1 MTLTVTKLESRWS
14 MSESSPVVSRAD
26 LGRAQRIV
34 IKVGS
39 SLLTNLETGLEREKI
54 QSYCGEIA
62 QLMSLGKEV
71 ILVSSGS
78 IAEGCKRLGWRS
90 RPVEVHRLQA
100 AAAVGQI
107 GLMQAYEHELKSLGC
122 GSAMVMLTHEDL
134 ADRQRYLNA
143 RATLK
148 TLTDV
153 RVVPII
159 NENDTVATD
168 EIRFGDNDTLAALV
182 ANLVE
187 ADLLVILTDVSGLLS
202 ADPRMDPAADRIE
215 AAAAT
220 DESLAELAGEG
231 AGTLGRGGMVTK
243 IRAARLA
250 ARSGAHTII
259 ASGRED
265 RVLSRLMSGEN
276 MGTFLYAEVSPMAA
290 RKRWIAGQLRA
301 KGDIVIDAGAV
312 RALQQRG
319 VSLLAA
325 GIVQCRG
332 SFSRGDVVRCVDQTG
347 AVIAQGLSNY
357 SAVEVDAIKGVASD
371 KYTDVIGYAAE
382 AEVLHRD
389 NLVLI

>member
-1 MTLTVTKLESRWS
+1 
-14 MSESSPVVSRAD
+14 MSESNPAVSRAD
-26 LGRAQRIV
+26 LDQAKRIV

-39 SLLTNLETGLEREKI
+39 SLLTSLQTGLERNKI
-54 QSYCGEIA
+54 QSYCAEIA
-62 QLMSLGKEV
+62 RLMSLGKEV

-78 IAEGCKRLGWRS
+78 IAEGCMRLGWTR
-90 RPVEVHRLQA
+90 RPEEVHRLQA

-107 GLMQAYEHELKSLGC
+107 GLMQAYEHALKGLGC
-122 GSAMVMLTHEDL
+122 GSAMIMLTHEDL

-153 RVVPII
+153 CVVPII

-187 ADLLVILTDVSGLLS
+187 ADLLVILTDVAGLLS
-202 ADPRMDPAADRIE
+202 ADPRMDPNASRIE

-220 DESLAELAGEG
+220 DESLAGLAGEG
-231 AGTLGRGGMVTK
+231 AGALGRGGMVTK
-243 IRAARLA
+243 VRAARLA
-250 ARSGAHTII
+250 ARSGAHTVI

-265 RVLSRLMSGEN
+265 QILTRLMSGEN
-276 MGTFLYAEVSPMAA
+276 LGTLLYAEVTPLAA
-290 RKRWIAGQLRA
+290 RKRWIAGLLRP
-301 KGDIVIDAGAV
+301 KGDIVLDTGAV

-325 GIVQCRG
+325 GIMQCRG
-332 SFSRGDVVRCVDQTG
+332 SFSRGDVVRCLDQDG
-347 AVIAQGLSNY
+347 SVIAQGLTNY
-357 SAVEVDAIKGVASD
+357 SAAEVDAIKGLASD
-371 KYTDVIGYAAE
+371 GYAEVIGYAAE

-389 NLVLI
+389 NLVLL

>member
-1 MTLTVTKLESRWS
+1 
-14 MSESSPVVSRAD
+14 MSESNHTVSRAD
-26 LGRAQRIV
+26 LDRAQRIV

-39 SLLTNLETGLEREKI
+39 SLLTSLETGLEREKI
-54 QSYCGEIA
+54 QDYCAEIA
-62 QLMSLGKEV
+62 QLMSLGKDV

-78 IAEGCKRLGWRS
+78 IAEGCMRLGWSS

-107 GLMQAYEHELKSLGC
+107 GLMQAYEHALKSLGC
-122 GSAMVMLTHEDL
+122 GSAMIMLTHEDL

-153 RVVPII
+153 SVVPII

-187 ADLLVILTDVSGLLS
+187 ADVLVILTDVPGLLN
-202 ADPRMDPAADRIE
+202 ADPRVDPKAERIE

-220 DESLAELAGEG
+220 DESLAGLAGEG
-231 AGTLGRGGMVTK
+231 AGALGRGGMVTK

-250 ARSGAHTII
+250 ARSGAHTVI
-259 ASGRED
+259 ASGREE
-265 RVLSRLMSGEN
+265 RVLTRLMSGEN
-276 MGTFLYAEVSPMAA
+276 LGTLLYAEVSPMAA

-312 RALQQRG
+312 KALQQRG
-319 VSLLAA
+319 VSLLAV

-332 SFSRGDVVRCVDQTG
+332 SFNRGDVVRCVDQDGT
-347 AVIAQGLSNY
+347 VIAQGLSNY
-357 SAVEVDAIKGVASD
+357 AAVEVDAIKGLASD
-371 KYTDVIGYAAE
+371 EYTGVIGFAAE
-382 AEVLHRD
+382 AEVLRRD